1 MSGADAHQKRAHG
14 LKASDLSKSPTP
26 SRRNLF
32 LGIGALAAIAGGWQW
47 AVNRPR
53 SLEFA
58 AIPGLDGWRQ
68 TQAGGMTTLGGNA
81 TSAVLI
87 GIDSED
93 VTRLPPAKLCPALYR
108 NRDSG
113 VPVAVFSDF
122 FCPNCRIL
130 DARLASR
137 SDLAIT
143 WHQLPLLGPSS
154 ELVAHALMAADRQ
167 DGYVAMRDQL
177 LSAPFRPMLQT
188 FLEAAILA
196 GLDAEQLG
204 RDMHE
209 SAVAARLAESR
220 SAAQTLGVWGTPAIT
235 VGRTLAM
242 GALDHRQLDQLIE
255 AERDTVC

>member
-14 LKASDLSKSPTP
+14 LKASDLSKTPTP

-32 LGIGALAAIAGGWQW
+32 LGIGALAAVAGGWQW
-47 AVNRPR
+47 VVNRPR
-53 SLEFA
+53 PLEYA

-68 TQAGGMTTLGGNA
+68 TQAGGITAPGGNA
-81 TSAVLI
+81 MSSVLI
-87 GIDSED
+87 GIDGED
-93 VTRLPPAKLCPALYR
+93 VTRLSPTELCPALYR
-108 NRDSG
+108 NRDGG

-122 FCPNCRIL
+122 FCPNCRTL
-130 DARLASR
+130 DARLAAR
-137 SDLAIT
+137 RDLAIT

-154 ELVAHALMAADRQ
+154 KLVAHALMAADRQ
-167 DGYVAMRDQL
+167 DGYAAMRDQL

-196 GLDAEQLG
+196 GLDAERLG

-209 SAVAARLAESR
+209 SAVAARLATTR
-220 SAAQTLGVWGTPAIT
+220 SAAETLGVWGTPAMT

-242 GALDHRQLDQLIE
+242 GALDNNQLDQLIE